1 MLTVKN
7 PERRH
12 AEIFVISFL
21 LPLPKIHKEARLYL
35 FSIFPF
41 TDRDGNIQ
49 IEMSRS
55 LFYWNSFHS
64 RFEMINSTDHSVFSM
79 RFFSSNSYH

>member
-64 RFEMINSTDHSVFSM
+64 RFEMINSTDHSVF
-79 RFFSSNSYH
+79 FYEILFI